1 MPAKLPQRK
10 IQSIIIMPETERKKP
25 PKGFYL
31 LPNMLTTLSMF
42 LGFLAIVWA
51 DQGRF
56 QAAGLAIL
64 VSALMDSLDGKVA
77 RLTNTASEF
86 GVQYDSLADLVAFGL
101 APAFLLWHWQLSVLG
116 RVGVAGAFIYTAC
129 GALRLA
135 RFNIS
140 TSSIGKR
147 FFIGLPI
154 PAGGCTIVTFVFFAS
169 WLPPAMRHFL
179 PYIALLLGAGIGL
192 LMISR
197 VRYFSF
203 KEYDF
208 LQLHPVRT
216 MVTFL
221 FLLALL
227 VSFPRIFSFSYCVL
241 YIAGGLI
248 YTYYLLPRRNKQ
260 ITQALSSHDE

>member
-1 MPAKLPQRK
+1 MGDV
-10 IQSIIIMPETERKKP
+10 ETKKP

-51 DQGRF
+51 SQGRF
-56 QAAGLAIL
+56 EAAGLAIL

-101 APAFLLWHWQLSVLG
+101 APAFLFWHWQLLELG
-116 RVGVAGAFIYTAC
+116 RVGVAGAFIYASC

-135 RFNIS
+135 RFNI
-140 TSSIGKR
+140 TTASIGKR

-154 PAGGCTIVTFVFFAS
+154 PAAGCTIVTFVFFAG
-169 WLPPAMRHFL
+169 WLPKSFAPIL
-179 PYIALLLGAGIGL
+179 PYFALILAICAGL
-192 LMISR
+192 LMISSL
-197 VRYFSF
+197 RYFSF

-208 LQLHPVRT
+208 LRIHPVRS
-216 MVTFL
+216 MVAFL

-227 VSFPRIFSFSYCVL
+227 VSFPRIFSFTYCVL
-241 YIAGGLI
+241 YIAGGFV
-248 YTYYLLPRRNKQ
+248 YTYYLLPRHTKQ
-260 ITQALSSHDE
+260 LADALSSPDD

>member
-1 MPAKLPQRK
+1 M
-10 IQSIIIMPETERKKP
+10 TEKEIKKP
-25 PKGFYL
+25 PRGFYL

-56 QAAGLAIL
+56 EAAGLAIL

-101 APAFLLWHWQLSVLG
+101 APAFLLWHWQLSELG
-116 RVGVAGAFIYTAC
+116 RVGVAGAFIYAAC

-135 RFNIS
+135 RFNIT

-154 PAGGCTIVTFVFFAS
+154 PAAGCTIVTFVFFAS
-169 WLPPAMRHFL
+169 LLPRGFYPAL
-179 PYIALLLGAGIGL
+179 PYMALLLGISIGL
-192 LMISR
+192 LMISSI
-197 VRYFSF
+197 RYFSF

-208 LQLHPVRT
+208 LRLHPFRT
-216 MVTFL
+216 MVAFL

-227 VSFPRIFSFSYCVL
+227 VSFPRIFSFSYCLL

-248 YTYYLLPRRNKQ
+248 YTYYLLPRRNRQ
-260 ITQALSSHDE
+260 LTQVLSSHKE

>member
-1 MPAKLPQRK
+1 MDDQ
-10 IQSIIIMPETERKKP
+10 QEKKP
-25 PKGFYL
+25 PRGFYL

-51 DQGRF
+51 AQGRF
-56 QAAGLAIL
+56 EACGLAIL

-101 APAFLLWHWQLSVLG
+101 APAFLLWHWHLNELG
-116 RVGVAGAFIYTAC
+116 RVGIATAFIYMAC

-140 TSSIGKR
+140 VNSVSKR

-154 PAGGCTIVTFVFFAS
+154 PMGGCTIVTFIFFAG
-169 WLPPAMRHFL
+169 WLPHSFSFIL
-179 PYIALLLGAGIGL
+179 PYVTMILAIFTGL

-197 VRYFSF
+197 IRYFSF

-208 LQLHPVRT
+208 LRIHPVRA
-216 MVTFL
+216 MVAFL

-227 VSFPRIFSFSYCVL
+227 VSFP
-241 YIAGGLI
+241 
-248 YTYYLLPRRNKQ
+248 LPKDIRKKL
-260 ITQALSSHDE
+260 AL

>member
-1 MPAKLPQRK
+1 MDEQ
-10 IQSIIIMPETERKKP
+10 EVKKP

-42 LGFLAIVWA
+42 LGFLAMVWA
-51 DQGRF
+51 GQGRF
-56 QAAGLAIL
+56 EPAGLAIL

-101 APAFLLWHWQLSVLG
+101 APAFLLWHWHLFELG
-116 RVGVAGAFIYTAC
+116 RIGVAAAFIYIAC

-135 RFNIS
+135 RFNITAGS
-140 TSSIGKR
+140 AGKR
-147 FFIGLPI
+147 FFTGLPI
-154 PAGGCTIVTFVFFAS
+154 PAGGCAIVTFVFFAGLFPAS
-169 WLPPAMRHFL
+169 WSGVWPCAAM
-179 PYIALLLGAGIGL
+179 LLAVCTGL

-208 LQLHPVRT
+208 LRLHPVRT
-216 MVTFL
+216 MVSFL

-227 VSFPRIFSFSYCVL
+227 VSFPRIFSFLYCVL
-241 YIAGGLI
+241 YIGGGLA
-248 YTYYLLPRRNKQ
+248 YTYCVLPRRCSPPVQNL
-260 ITQALSSHDE
+260 TSSEKL